1 MLHELMMA
9 EVYSFKFVFEVLKLE
24 KKERKLKAW
33 KFHEVEFLFKI
44 TSCALHLKL
53 STFHKTYT

>member
-24 KKERKLKAW
+24 KKERKLKA
-33 KFHEVEFLFKI
+33 
-44 TSCALHLKL
+44 
-53 STFHKTYT
+53 